1 MVLNVAII
9 ENGDVKTVKVW
20 ASEFYITIYLMF
32 TNVDVKCFQPL
43 DKSTLCFN
51 SLFQCP
57 IASIFGLFIVA
68 NNMDDVKENE

>member
-9 ENGDVKTVKVW
+9 ENGDVKTVKFW

-51 SLFQCP
+51 VQ
-57 IASIFGLFIVA
+57 
-68 NNMDDVKENE
+68 